1 LRYADRVKSPRNRQA
16 PQFDAGRII
25 GRLGA
30 AIAVLAML
38 LVAPLHAVSHIG
50 ERLSA
55 PATTAIESGSTMV
68 AGQPEAPGE
77 RHGTPCELCLICF
90 NGAFSAASGSDPL
103 PDLLIPDGSRIQ
115 HADPVRLTVESTPLR
130 HERPEVRGPPA
141 AIA

>member
-1 LRYADRVKSPRNRQA
+1 LRYAVRVKSPRHRQTHH
-16 PQFDAGRII
+16 FDAGRII

-30 AIAVLAML
+30 AIAMLAML

-50 ERLSA
+50 ERLPP
-55 PATTAIESGSTMV
+55 PATTAVETGSTKV

-103 PDLLIPDGSRIQ
+103 PDLRIPDGLQIR
-115 HADPVRLTVESTPLR
+115 HADPARVGAETTPLR